1 MNELTSPQGS
11 HCIIENVSLAN
22 LTTIGIG
29 GPARFYTEVR
39 NTDQLVSAIAWAK
52 KQAIP
57 FFILGGGSNILIADR
72 GFDGLVIKMAICGT
86 ETHVEGNQATI
97 TVGAGEVWD
106 DFVSHCVHQE
116 YAGIECLSGIPG
128 LVGATPIQNVG
139 AYGQEVS
146 ETIESV
152 EALETTSGKTVRIGA
167 RECVFGYRTS
177 RFKAREPG
185 RFVITQVTYNLVVG
199 RAAAAVRYPDL
210 EKALVA
216 QGSSSPSLTQVREAV
231 LSIRR
236 MKGMVLDPADPDTR
250 SVGSFFVNP
259 VVTAD
264 QLDDIRSR
272 AEQVGYARENVPVFP
287 AEGGNFKLSAAWL
300 IEGAGLRRGYSLGN
314 ARISTKHSLAITNR
328 GGAAAREIIALAD
341 EIKSKVLD
349 KFGIV
354 LSIEPLPIG
363 FQSDPKGL

>member
-139 AYGQEVS
+139 AYGQEVK
-146 ETIESV
+146 ETIREVRVLDRRARSV
-152 EALETTSGKTVRIGA
+152 SVRDAASCG
-167 RECVFGYRTS
+167 FGYRTS
-177 RFKAREPG
+177 AFKGDE
-185 RFVITQVTYNLVVG
+185 RFVVVAVTFALQARKESAPLRYAELTRSLALNEG
-199 RAAAAVRYPDL
+199 DRAPLDEVR
-210 EKALVA
+210 KAILA
-216 QGSSSPSLTQVREAV
+216 L
-231 LSIRR
+231 RR
-236 MKGMVLDPADPDTR
+236 AKGMVLDSSDPD
-250 SVGSFFVNP
+250 SVSAGSFFVNP
-259 VVTAD
+259 V
-264 QLDDIRSR
+264 LDDAALGALEGRL
-272 AEQVGYARENVPVFP
+272 VARGIGPTLLPRFP
-287 AEGGNFKLSAAWL
+287 AEGG
-300 IEGAGLRRGYSLGN
+300 R
-314 ARISTKHSLAITNR
+314 
-328 GGAAAREIIALAD
+328 
-341 EIKSKVLD
+341 SKV
-349 KFGIV
+349 
-354 LSIEPLPIG
+354 S
-363 FQSDPKGL
+363 